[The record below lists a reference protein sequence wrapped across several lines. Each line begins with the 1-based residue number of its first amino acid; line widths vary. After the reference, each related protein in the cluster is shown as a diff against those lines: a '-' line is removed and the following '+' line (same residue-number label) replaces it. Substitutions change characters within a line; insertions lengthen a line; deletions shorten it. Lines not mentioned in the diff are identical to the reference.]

1 MMHVCHPPA
10 FLCAWHA
17 LPSVFFLIIINEVY
31 YLCPIYVLIC
41 DIAFFCFQSDRLH
54 KVLEYINEVHSLC
67 GVLGLDFGKTVSE
80 VHPSLRETGPGNST
94 NISNNTL
101 DGLAQTILK
110 LKLEKKNRVQ
120 KVRDASCMTSTFAY
134 VNL

>member
-1 MMHVCHPPA
+1 MVVLCDVCVSPTCILMCMA
-10 FLCAWHA
+10 CT
-17 LPSVFFLIIINEVY
+17 SICIFFIIINGVY

-101 DGLAQTILK
+101 DGLAQAILK

-120 KVRDASCMTSTFAY
+120 KVRDA
-134 VNL
+134 

>member
-1 MMHVCHPPA
+1 MYDLCSIFVLVCG
-10 FLCAWHA
+10 
-17 LPSVFFLIIINEVY
+17 VE
-31 YLCPIYVLIC
+31 
-41 DIAFFCFQSDRLH
+41 FFCFQSDRLQ

-110 LKLEKKNRVQ
+110 LKLEKKDRVQ
-120 KVRDASCMTSTFAY
+120 KVSVA
-134 VNL
+134 